1 MEACPDPREGRNAR
15 RNPLPKPSTTHGRR
29 RTTHAQH
36 EWWCP
41 NPASCTATRIEPAP
55 FPSGRV
61 TSDLG
66 RQATPMRTRMSN
78 FSVGIR
84 SRQTPTRCNPD
95 TRCPPTKKEARCTRD
110 GDKRFGSGRSHVS
123 PSLGEEDAP
132 SRTLEYAP
140 LGASPLGNAL
150 GSAHRRATKA
160 QRSFARLESI
170 VPRIFLDGLDR

>member
-1 MEACPDPREGRNAR
+1 MVVSKSCIVHGDEDRTRAVSLGSRHVRIGKASDANADEDEQLLYWNTWVR
-15 RNPLPKPSTTHGRR
+15 IEHVWTLRM
-29 RTTHAQH
+29 
-36 EWWCP
+36 
-41 NPASCTATRIEPAP
+41 TRIAQ
-55 FPSGRV
+55 G
-61 TSDLG
+61 
-66 RQATPMRTRMSN
+66 
-78 FSVGIR
+78 

-170 VPRIFLDGLDR
+170 VPRIFLDDLDR